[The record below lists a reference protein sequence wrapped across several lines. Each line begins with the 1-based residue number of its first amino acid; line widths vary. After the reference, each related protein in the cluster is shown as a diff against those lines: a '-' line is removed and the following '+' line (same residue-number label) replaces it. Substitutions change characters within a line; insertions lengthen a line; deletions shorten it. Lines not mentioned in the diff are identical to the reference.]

1 MKKILCVLLA
11 TLATASFAAEKD
23 CSKWTADE
31 APKIAQKVQGKG
43 VKGLTINYSSD
54 FATQATAF
62 QSALQKQGVNV
73 TMAQVS
79 GTGKCEFTNFSK

>member
-23 CSKWTADE
+23 CSKWTAND
-31 APKIAQKVQGKG
+31 ASKIAGKVQGKG

-62 QSALQKQGVNV
+62 QSALQEKGINV